1 MENLQKE
8 VIDTVIRKV
17 NKNEFDDYTVKLPTV
32 DRGIWSHFNHKS
44 TKLCTLVS
52 ISKNVVF
59 YAFLVVRIY

>member
-17 NKNEFDDYTVKLPTV
+17 NKNEFDDYNVKLPTV

-44 TKLCTLVS
+44 TKLVYFGF
-52 ISKNVVF
+52 N
-59 YAFLVVRIY
+59 